1 VQRVRLEDDA
11 VHIQLVVSE
20 AFRCG
25 DSPLRLVLSISERSS
40 YPSSDALL
48 YVEDGGSET
57 MDGIVEEVAGS
68 LGGDVRLHRV
78 LRKLCEAFMVEA
90 RFPAPAAAGAGG
102 GGGAAAA
109 AAAPS
114 AAAAMDV
121 EGAGSASASGGG
133 SDGDDGS
140 DDDDNG
146 ADDDDGSD
154 DGDYGYDELLEE
166 NNWESLQRTK
176 RRWEERETERSGKR
190 QAVGAGQPVAAGKW
204 PTGGA
209 SGRPGASAGS
219 GAAAAPKNEMFSS
232 RESFRMLSN
241 ELFQIISKTN
251 AKAGKI
257 VSAEAVGDDVHHWR
271 VRLADFA
278 GELGEDLKQ
287 IETLYGYNHVEI
299 EFTFTPDLHPF
310 FPPQVKIVRPRF
322 KGWILGAVMTHP
334 MFVLSGWDPMRSTQ
348 AVIDHVREL
357 LQSFGRIEVDSQR
370 NDADAF
376 PHSAYSPLENVL
388 IKMELLTSTRPRAA
402 DRYQEMYADRD
413 KEIDK
418 DRLKMF
424 RNLSKKDV
432 KADPKAK
439 EGQQKQYWA
448 SGTGYGHTGAG
459 KGEVWDSKAAVAA
472 QKHQDEL
479 RADVL
484 QELLSADRLS
494 RHGSGGAAAAATN
507 DAEKS
512 LLAGL
517 VDAAPRD
524 RDFVL
529 DSCLIP
535 FLEAEILH
543 TTLQDMGV
551 RFSYYSAVMK
561 AARTCLEM
569 EWLRPNLQKLG
580 NGLSE
585 LSDQSTIF
593 QVSVG
598 GREFADKVAAA
609 RAAEANGTQ
618 SARATAS
625 RDLMPKG
632 MARKPKEPPELAGW
646 QQMSD
651 LLQLADTVQRVASYG
666 KEVLADAA
674 AAATA
679 AAPSA
684 AAAAAA
690 AGGSGGGAAAAS
702 PEATEQQEIGR
713 QYSAALDSHRFQF
726 VSELAQIAG
735 APGATAAA
743 RGPSGGSGRMRRLAS
758 EAASCQKNL
767 PLDLSSSCFVRV
779 DENRIDH
786 WHALISGPEDTPY
799 EGGCFIFDI
808 VCGPDYPNAA
818 PKVLLFTTGGGT
830 VRFNPNL
837 YNCGEKTEALFEP
850 FIYKM
855 HYFTKTG
862 SGRT

>member
-1 VQRVRLEDDA
+1 MHTDICMQ
-11 VHIQLVVSE
+11 
-20 AFRCG
+20 
-25 DSPLRLVLSISERSS
+25 
-40 YPSSDALL
+40 
-48 YVEDGGSET
+48 
-57 MDGIVEEVAGS
+57 
-68 LGGDVRLHRV
+68 V
-78 LRKLCEAFMVEA
+78 LRTNLTQCYLFI
-90 RFPAPAAAGAGG
+90 
-102 GGGAAAA
+102 
-109 AAAPS
+109 
-114 AAAAMDV
+114 
-121 EGAGSASASGGG
+121 
-133 SDGDDGS
+133 
-140 DDDDNG
+140 
-146 ADDDDGSD
+146 
-154 DGDYGYDELLEE
+154 
-166 NNWESLQRTK
+166 
-176 RRWEERETERSGKR
+176 RRR
-190 QAVGAGQPVAAGKW
+190 
-204 PTGGA
+204 
-209 SGRPGASAGS
+209 
-219 GAAAAPKNEMFSS
+219 
-232 RESFRMLSN
+232 
-241 ELFQIISKTN
+241 
-251 AKAGKI
+251 
-257 VSAEAVGDDVHHWR
+257 
-271 VRLADFA
+271 
-278 GELGEDLKQ
+278 
-287 IETLYGYNHVEI
+287 
-299 EFTFTPDLHPF
+299 
-310 FPPQVKIVRPRF
+310 
-322 KGWILGAVMTHP
+322 
-334 MFVLSGWDPMRSTQ
+334 
-348 AVIDHVREL
+348 
-357 LQSFGRIEVDSQR
+357 
-370 NDADAF
+370 
-376 PHSAYSPLENVL
+376 
-388 IKMELLTSTRPRAA
+388 
-402 DRYQEMYADRD
+402 YADRE

-418 DRLKMF
+418 DRLKVF
-424 RNLSKKDV
+424 RNLGKKDEKN
-432 KADPKAK
+432 KAAK
-439 EGQQKQYWA
+439 DGQKQYWA
-448 SGTGYGHTGAG
+448 SGTGYGHSGAG

-479 RADVL
+479 RANVL
-484 QELLSADRLS
+484 QELLSEDTLHRQAAGD
-494 RHGSGGAAAAATN
+494 AAAAAPAKC
-507 DAEKS
+507 AETS

-517 VDAAPRD
+517 AAAGPRD

-529 DSCLIP
+529 DSCLVP
-535 FLEAEILH
+535 FLEAEILQ

-690 AGGSGGGAAAAS
+690 AGGGGGGAAAAS

-837 YNCGEKTEALFEP
+837 YNCGKVCLSLLGTWHGEGWMVPTAANFGSTILQVHEHSPTLTLEALSP
-850 FIYKM
+850 DPSPYSARPSCR
-855 HYFTKTG
+855 YTNT
-862 SGRT
+862 RQP